1 MTSMFRTAARA
12 FLLTVGCVST
22 AYAFP
27 PCPVGEAGILP
38 LDGPPPDGI
47 ATMSPWKVATVS
59 AFGSVTPDSVT
70 VPCSRL
76 PNIVRSGQCT
86 IDSFDLRTLPA
97 QASVGTLGTR
107 PSYSVAGQVGL
118 AGLPD
123 VRNADVAVHKPAY
136 ALILGINATPLAH
149 AGDWIDIAQMEFES
163 GSNVDA
169 KPGAIYRLRK
179 TTRQDGQS
187 ELRLILADP
196 AVGEDV
202 VVAAVP
208 LGTKD
213 GSVHIVLRWSPQAES
228 LGEAATQSTVQ
239 NSAIQIGPP
248 IVDPYTATTGLT
260 LEVDGTLVHART
272 LKDQAP
278 SIASMGLLDYNLPD
292 VARTTRVTS
301 VVATDAVL
309 EDGAI
314 DAIDP
319 LDNLQQQDLPG
330 NLLIFYYTQF
340 SVVSK

>member
-1 MTSMFRTAARA
+1 MTSMFRTAART
-12 FLLTVGCVST
+12 FLLTLGCAST

-38 LDGPPPDGI
+38 LDAPPPPDI
-47 ATMSPWKVATVS
+47 VAMSPWKVATVS
-59 AFGSVTPDSVT
+59 AVGTVIPDSFT
-70 VPCSRL
+70 IPCAHL
-76 PNIVRSGQCT
+76 PSIIRSGQCT

-97 QASVGTLGTR
+97 QASVGKVGAK
-107 PSYSVAGQVGL
+107 PSYSVAGRVGL

-123 VRNADVAVHKPAY
+123 VRNADVALHKPAY

-149 AGDWIDIAQMEFES
+149 ADDWIDIAQMEFES

-169 KPGAIYRLRK
+169 APGMIYRLRK
-179 TTRQDGQS
+179 TTRRDGQS

-196 AVGEDV
+196 RMGEDV

-208 LGTKD
+208 LGSKD
-213 GSVHIVLRWSPQAES
+213 RIVPIVLDWSPKAES
-228 LGEAATQSTVQ
+228 LGEAGTD
-239 NSAIQIGPP
+239 SAVQIGPP
-248 IVDPYTATTGLT
+248 IVDPYTASTGLT
-260 LEVDGTLVHART
+260 LEVDGTLVYART

-292 VARTTRVTS
+292 VTRTAR
-301 VVATDAVL
+301 TDAVVAADAVP
-309 EDGAI
+309 EEGTI
-314 DAIDP
+314 DAVDP
-319 LDNLQQQDLPG
+319 LETLQQQDLPG

>member
-1 MTSMFRTAARA
+1 MTSMFRTAVHA
-12 FLLTVGCVST
+12 FLLTVGCAST

-38 LDGPPPDGI
+38 LDAPPPPNI
-47 ATMSPWKVATVS
+47 LAMSPWKIATVS
-59 AFGSVTPDSVT
+59 AFGSVTPDSFT
-70 VPCSRL
+70 IPCSRL
-76 PNIVRSGQCT
+76 SDAIKSGQCT

-97 QASVGTLGTR
+97 QISGGRVGAS

-123 VRNADVAVHKPAY
+123 VRNADVAAHKPAY

-149 AGDWIDIAQMEFES
+149 AGDWIDIAQMDFEDGAES
-163 GSNVDA
+163 GGG
-169 KPGAIYRLRK
+169 PGAIYRLRK
-179 TTRQDGQS
+179 AMRLDGQS

-196 AVGEDV
+196 QVKQDAI
-202 VVAAVP
+202 VAAVP
-208 LGTKD
+208 LGSKD
-213 GSVHIVLRWSPQAES
+213 RIVHIVLRWSPQTES
-228 LGEAATQSTVQ
+228 LGEASTD
-239 NSAIQIGPP
+239 SAVGIGPP
-248 IVDPYTATTGLT
+248 IVDPYTANTGLT

-292 VARTTRVTS
+292 AADPVDEIPMS
-301 VVATDAVL
+301 TDAALAGDSV
-309 EDGAI
+309 DV
-314 DAIDP
+314 IDP
-319 LDNLQQQDLPG
+319 LQNLQHDDLPG